1 MSQEQ
6 ERKEM
11 RRKRDRYE
19 FTISR
24 KKCVCGGGSSLKGK
38 FRRK

>member
-19 FTISR
+19 FTVSR
-24 KKCVCGGGSSLKGK
+24 KKCVCGGGRVISK
-38 FRRK
+38 REV